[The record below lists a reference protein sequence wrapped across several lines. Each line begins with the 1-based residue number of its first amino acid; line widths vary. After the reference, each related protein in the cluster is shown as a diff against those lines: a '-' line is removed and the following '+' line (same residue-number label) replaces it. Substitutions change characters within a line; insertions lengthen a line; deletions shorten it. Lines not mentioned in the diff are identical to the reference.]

1 MFGLG
6 KRTRAIADYDFNVGD
21 GWHGVDFDPEETP
34 RWAEDL
40 AQEVESTRAE
50 PSNDRERAGFLADL
64 KAMRTRLIAA
74 RIEQPGMLAA
84 IQVPVDVPLHIKCA
98 LVWRITNLEAGQTP
112 QSYQAAL
119 DADEGSRTPG
129 ERYDIVTTWMIAVE
143 VGVAVGAY
151 NVITYTDPG
160 EAIGRTEARTVI
172 TVFVDKSSQVLEFVF
187 TTQDLATY
195 DDMVELSKASI
206 ASLTVQLEK

>member
-21 GWHGVDFDPEETP
+21 GWHGVDFDRDDSP

-40 AQEVESTRAE
+40 VQDVESGRAS
-50 PSNDRERAGFLADL
+50 PSSEAERTALLAELRDV
-64 KAMRTRLIAA
+64 RIRLIAA
-74 RIEQPGMLAA
+74 QVEQPGMLAA
-84 IQVPVDVPLHIKCA
+84 IQIPADDRPHVACV
-98 LVWRITNLEAGQTP
+98 LVWRITNRQDDQTAET
-112 QSYQAAL
+112 YQAAL
-119 DADEGSRTPG
+119 DADEGVRTPG
-129 ERYDIVTTWMIAVE
+129 ERYDIVTTWAIAVD

-160 EAIGRTEARTVI
+160 EAIGRTEARAVI
-172 TVFVDKSSQVLEFVF
+172 TVFVDKSSQIIEFVF

-195 DDMVELSKASI
+195 DDMVELSMGSI